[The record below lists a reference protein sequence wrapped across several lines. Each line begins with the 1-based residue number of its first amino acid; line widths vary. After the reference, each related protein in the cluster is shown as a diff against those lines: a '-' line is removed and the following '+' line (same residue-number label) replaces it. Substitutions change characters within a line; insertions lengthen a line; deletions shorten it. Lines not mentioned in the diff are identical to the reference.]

1 MMKLLE
7 KRDSVKNKRKERE
20 RELKKKMSKFIYLIL
35 RIKRK

>member
-1 MMKLLE
+1 MKQLE
-7 KRDSVKNKRKERE
+7 KKDNVKNKRKERE

>member
-1 MMKLLE
+1 MRLLE
-7 KRDSVKNKRKERE
+7 KKDNVKNKRKERE

>member
-1 MMKLLE
+1 MKLLE
-7 KRDSVKNKRKERE
+7 KKDNVKNKRKERE

>member
-1 MMKLLE
+1 MKQLE
-7 KRDSVKNKRKERE
+7 KKDSVKNKRKERE